1 MKWNKHCALI
11 ILLISITFAFAQVD
25 SLLVESDSLP
35 QPPAE
40 LDSLMVVTEL
50 DSLDAAVDLDYNK
63 EEEAEWLAYKD
74 LFTKIEQYKTEYRDE
89 QIADSNR
96 GLFWSIQGHLF
107 GLSADNYYI
116 KRGNFT
122 ELNSLYPT
130 FQKLQNYNRFYQE
143 SNSGDFYVLEKN
155 YYQLPITAIEVVA
168 GIGDYDLGSGY
179 VALKKNYFLNRYNLD
194 FRMNFL
200 KANLFHGSELASNSS
215 GNLVIPFK
223 NSSLDIAFN
232 SISYDGPF
240 NKLSPAFRLSE
251 LMFAENS
258 SAVAATYNN
267 EYVDVGL
274 KFTGETY
281 RHITPKSLERTYWQ
295 LLLAKQV
302 NSEHWQSEISYEF
315 FYHDEDFYSQ
325 ELNALSS
332 DLDHLLNLQFRSNY
346 ERFNL
351 SSKLVT
357 TLPYQLL
364 TNNEATYNLTNKV
377 KLGVFTNLR
386 KTLKKDS
393 LFTNYTPPT
402 NPSDPASNLLN
413 TLYLNEKNNIG
424 LLFNFVNTNLNLNL
438 SLGNVEIEAEAL
450 NTTFKEEYQ
459 AFKAQVNGDYTY
471 SYKNYTLN
479 AHSLMRI
486 YQEYDKYNILYT
498 PKFNMTNSVEVI
510 KDIKHNN
517 LIRIGVAHH
526 FFDSYLA
533 YEDNEKVL
541 YPECS
546 LLDFYVGAQ
555 ITKQFEIRGYWKNIL
570 DNQII
575 AGHRSIPQ
583 SLIVLISWS
592 FLN

>member
-1 MKWNKHCALI
+1 MKWNKYCTLI
-11 ILLISITFAFAQVD
+11 ILLISTTFAVAQVD
-25 SLLVESDSLP
+25 SLLVESDSLS
-35 QPPAE
+35 QP
-40 LDSLMVVTEL
+40 VTEL
-50 DSLDAAVDLDYNK
+50 DSLTVATELDSLNAEANLEYSEDEEDAS
-63 EEEAEWLAYKD
+63 WLAYKD

-89 QIADSNR
+89 QIPDSNK

-107 GLSADNYYI
+107 GLSSDNYYL
-116 KRGNFT
+116 KRGCFT

-143 SNSGDFYVLEKN
+143 SNSNDFYTLEKK
-155 YYQLPITAIEVVA
+155 YYQLPVTAIEVVA
-168 GIGDYDLGSGY
+168 GMGDYDLGSGY

-200 KANLFHGSELASNSS
+200 KADLFHGSELASNSS
-215 GNLVIPFK
+215 GNLIIPFE
-223 NSSLDIAFN
+223 NSNLNIAFN

-258 SAVAATYNN
+258 SAIAATYHN

-302 NSEHWQSEISYEF
+302 NLGYWQSEISYEF

-325 ELNALSS
+325 ELNSFSS
-332 DLDHLLNLQFRSNY
+332 DIDHLLNLQFSSDY

-351 SSKLVT
+351 STKLVT

-364 TNNEATYNLTNKV
+364 TNSEATYNLTNNF
-377 KLGVFTNLR
+377 KLGVFTNFR
-386 KTLKKDS
+386 QTLKKDN
-393 LFTNYTPPT
+393 LFTNYTPT
-402 NPSDPASNLLN
+402 PSDPASALLN
-413 TLYLNEKNNIG
+413 PLYLNEKNSTG
-424 LLFNFVNTNLNLNL
+424 LLFNFTNSNLILNLTV
-438 SLGNVEIEAEAL
+438 GNAEIETEVL
-450 NTTFKEEYQ
+450 NSTFKEEYQ
-459 AFKAQVNGDYTY
+459 AFKAQIGGDYTY
-471 SYKNYTLN
+471 SFNSYKLN

-486 YQEYDKYNILYT
+486 YQEYDKHNILYT
-498 PKFNMTNSVEVI
+498 PKFNMTNSIELI
-510 KDIKHNN
+510 RDMKHNN
-517 LIRIGVAHH
+517 LVTLGIAHH

-533 YEDNEKVL
+533 YDDNQKVL

-546 LLDFYVGAQ
+546 LLDFYAGAQ

-583 SLIVLISWS
+583 SLMVLISWS